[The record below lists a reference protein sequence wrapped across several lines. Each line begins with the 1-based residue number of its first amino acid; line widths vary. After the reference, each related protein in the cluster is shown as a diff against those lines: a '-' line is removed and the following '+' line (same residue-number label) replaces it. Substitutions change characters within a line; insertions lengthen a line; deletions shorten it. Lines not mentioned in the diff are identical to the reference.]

1 MQLIKTSTNTV
12 IPSTNSAK
20 PKCSFPEENTYSL
33 PKKLYLEVFVR
44 QIDSPKSTQNQTKN
58 PGAEEVN
65 EIVRVKEQIECA

>member
-1 MQLIKTSTNTV
+1 M
-12 IPSTNSAK
+12 
-20 PKCSFPEENTYSL
+20 
-33 PKKLYLEVFVR
+33 R